1 MKRTELA
8 IIGAGPAGLSAA
20 CQAARLGVQTLLIDE
35 YTRPGGQLIK
45 QIHKF
50 FGSEAHK
57 AGVRG
62 IDIAAGFLKE
72 LEESPVEVMLG
83 ASVWSIFPNR
93 VLSVA
98 VDGRTQQIRAEKIIL
113 ATGASENALGFPGW
127 TLPGVM
133 TAGAAQTSMN
143 INRILPGK
151 KVLMIG
157 AGNVGVI
164 ISYQLLQ
171 AGAQEVTIIEAKDQI
186 GAYQVHASKVK
197 RLGVDILTGH
207 TVKEVTGN
215 GRVEKAVITAVDQ
228 RYQPVPGTER
238 TLEVDLVCLA
248 CGLTPL
254 SDLARLAG
262 CRFTWSPLM
271 GNYIP
276 LVNDKM
282 ETTVDGVYVA
292 GDCGGVEEAS
302 TAIEEGT
309 VAAISAAESLGLVF
323 AARAAQLRQEARQRL
338 CDLRSG
344 AFGEPRR
351 LAKDALNEEYK
362 AYERV

>member
-72 LEESPVEVMLG
+72 LEESPVEMMLG

-207 TVKEVTGN
+207 TVKEVTGYKN
-215 GRVEKAVITAVDQ
+215 VTFNEPFFQGHFPDEPVMPGVLILEAMGQVGAVLMKMQKEFQTGERKLVYLTSIDNAKFRKPVKPGDQ
-228 RYQPVPGTER
+228 LR
-238 TLEVDLVCLA
+238 T
-248 CGLTPL
+248 T
-254 SDLARLAG
+254 ARLKRRRG
-262 CRFTWSPLM
+262 SM
-271 GNYIP
+271 GKFEF
-276 LVNDKM
+276 VA
-282 ETTVDGVYVA
+282 TVDGEIVA
-292 GDCGGVEEAS
+292 QAEMGFHIASGLTLEA
-302 TAIEEGT
+302 E
-309 VAAISAAESLGLVF
+309 
-323 AARAAQLRQEARQRL
+323 
-338 CDLRSG
+338 D
-344 AFGEPRR
+344 
-351 LAKDALNEEYK
+351 KK
-362 AYERV
+362 